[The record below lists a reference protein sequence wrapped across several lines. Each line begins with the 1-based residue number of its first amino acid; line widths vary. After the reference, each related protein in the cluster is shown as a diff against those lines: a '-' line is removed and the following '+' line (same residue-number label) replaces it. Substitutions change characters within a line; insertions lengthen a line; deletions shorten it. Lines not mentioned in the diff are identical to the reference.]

1 MLLLLVKYISVSKE
15 GSHISG
21 VTLMISVLIHMGSYQ
36 LTCVGEFLPAQVM
49 SIVWLTAL
57 SSEIKFPKSVW
68 QL

>member
-1 MLLLLVKYISVSKE
+1 MLLVLVESISVSKE

-36 LTCVGEFLPAQVM
+36 LTCVGEFLLALVM
-49 SIVWLTAL
+49 SILWLTAL